1 MTTISPEPTAYLL
14 QKWERFFML
23 DDTEPTDIELE
34 AATFTDAEKEIWD
47 CDIGHLI
54 SEAHA
59 SEDAYLHALGERCER
74 LAGAYG
80 AAPGLIDDIRM
91 GGAQC
96 R

>member
-1 MTTISPEPTAYLL
+1 MTTISPAPTAYLL

-23 DDTEPTDIELE
+23 GGEQSTDIELE
-34 AATFTDAEKEIWD
+34 AATFTDAEREAWD
-47 CDIGHLI
+47 WDIDHLI
-54 SEAHA
+54 GEAHA

-80 AAPGLIDDIRM
+80 AAPGLIDDIRT

>member
-14 QKWERFFML
+14 QKWERFLMTGEEQF
-23 DDTEPTDIELE
+23 TGAELE
-34 AATFTDAEKEIWD
+34 AWE
-47 CDIGHLI
+47 CDIDHLI

-74 LAGAYG
+74 LAGAYD
-80 AAPGLIDDIRM
+80 AAHGLIDDIRM